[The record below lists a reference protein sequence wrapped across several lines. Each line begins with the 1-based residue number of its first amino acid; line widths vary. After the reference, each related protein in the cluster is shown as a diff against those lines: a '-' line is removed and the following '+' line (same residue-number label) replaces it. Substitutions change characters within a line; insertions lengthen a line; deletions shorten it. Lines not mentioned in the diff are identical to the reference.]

1 MKNVKERSR
10 ITEELRKKY
19 SLEENIIDLTLDVAF
34 KKVLSMEC
42 NKWYLSFII
51 SYCTKL
57 DVDYIMKNLEFKNDS
72 IAGKDIGKKT
82 GRGDLIVEIENKI
95 INLEMNREVT
105 ESLIRKNKWYV
116 DTLNSNSMD
125 KRSKRNK
132 KYIIQINIST
142 KQRIPDKE
150 ILMYEIVRMDRNL
163 LVEDVYNNEIIYD
176 INLAYLKDELYNKD
190 KLNQE
195 EKRLVIFIE
204 KRKEKLKE
212 LYKGDENM
220 KDTIENLE
228 EVGYL
233 EDEGFAIEYDK
244 EALDEQIRKEAL
256 EEAIEQ
262 AKKEGREKGLE
273 IGKIEGIKQGIEQ
286 GIEQGIK
293 QGVKQGVK
301 QGIAE
306 GRKNACFK
314 IAKNMLEVGT
324 SIEEISK
331 ITELTFEEIKNL
343 KEEMK

>member
-1 MKNVKERSR
+1 MKNGKERSR

-82 GRGDLIVEIENKI
+82 GSGDLIVEIENKI

-150 ILMYEIVRMDRNL
+150 TLMYEIVRMDRNL

-244 EALDEQIRKEAL
+244 EALDEKR
-256 EEAIEQ
+256 
-262 AKKEGREKGLE
+262 
-273 IGKIEGIKQGIEQ
+273 IGNW
-286 GIEQGIK
+286 
-293 QGVKQGVK
+293 
-301 QGIAE
+301 
-306 GRKNACFK
+306 KNRRNKAR
-314 IAKNMLEVGT
+314 N
-324 SIEEISK
+324 S
-331 ITELTFEEIKNL
+331 
-343 KEEMK
+343 

>member
-82 GRGDLIVEIENKI
+82 GSGDLIVEIENKI

-150 ILMYEIVRMDRNL
+150 TLMYEIVRMDRNL

-286 GIEQGIK
+286 G
-293 QGVKQGVK
+293 VKQGVK
-301 QGIAE
+301 QGIEQGIAE
-306 GRKNACFK
+306 GRKNTCFK
-314 IAKNMLEVGT
+314 IAKKMLEAGT